1 MKSSW
6 GPEPLGRQDS
16 ILAGSLASILPPKW
30 PQGRPKKLQM
40 DLNGAKETSNGA
52 KWSQKDVKFLEKTM
66 WKSALILISLFIRRT
81 SQKGC
86 KNKSEIYPNSM
97 PKLMSNTSG
106 GEKCDMQSDRENT
119 YDSSLFSNIEVIK
132 NNENHYKNML
142 KIHSYTKSA

>member
-1 MKSSW
+1 
-6 GPEPLGRQDS
+6 
-16 ILAGSLASILPPKW
+16 
-30 PQGRPKKLQM
+30 
-40 DLNGAKETSNGA
+40 
-52 KWSQKDVKFLEKTM
+52 
-66 WKSALILISLFIRRT
+66 
-81 SQKGC
+81 
-86 KNKSEIYPNSM
+86 M